1 MDIKQVYNQAHADW
15 FRKEY
20 QLTFAAGHYTPPLF
34 PKVATANGLTRYI
47 TQFLTWKGHR
57 ATRIS
62 SAGRVVGGKYIKGN
76 TRRGAADISSTI
88 KIGRFGVSVQ
98 WEIKIGADRPS
109 EFQLREQKLEE
120 AAGGRYY
127 FVKSAEQFLSIYE
140 LLVSSVSQE

>member
-1 MDIKQVYNQAHADW
+1 MTDIKQAYNDAHAFW
-15 FRKEY
+15 FAKEY
-20 QLTFAAGHYTPPLF
+20 KLTHAAGHYTPPIF

-47 TQFLTWKGHR
+47 TQYLTWKGHR

-88 KIGRFGVSVQ
+88 KGQSVQ
-98 WEIKIGADRPS
+98 WEVKIGSDRPS

-127 FVKSAEQFLSIYE
+127 FVKTAEQFLSVYE
-140 LLVSSVSQE
+140 SLVSLTNNGS

>member
-88 KIGRFGVSVQ
+88 NGRSVQ
-98 WEIKIGADRPS
+98 WEIKIAGDRPS

-120 AAGGRYY
+120 AAGGKYY
-127 FVKSAEQFLSIYE
+127 FVKTAEQFLHVYE
-140 LLVSSVSQE
+140 SLVS